1 MERRLLQLFDYQRFA
16 GNPVLQ
22 SMIDRTENRY
32 GIVSLADEDLAN
44 LSAAGDSAVSGGFK
58 KPEDNRK

>member
-1 MERRLLQLFDYQRFA
+1 MERRIAQLFDYQRFA

-44 LSAAGDSAVSGGFK
+44 LSAAGDSVVSGGYK
-58 KPEDNRK
+58 KPEDSRK

>member
-22 SMIDRTENRY
+22 RMIDRTESRY
-32 GIVSLADEDLAN
+32 GIVSLTDEDLAN
-44 LSAAGDSAVSGGFK
+44 LSAAGDSVITGGYK
-58 KPEDNRK
+58 KPEDELK